1 VPVITYALSASL
13 MLPLIPAIIFI
24 CMNYLMGRIVKD
36 YYEGKS
42 ATMIMEKLIPLL
54 MARIGNGKDP
64 LTASDRQ

>member
-1 VPVITYALSASL
+1 
-13 MLPLIPAIIFI
+13 
-24 CMNYLMGRIVKD
+24 MNYLMGRIVKD